1 MVSGRPAICGFGGV
15 GSGVFNLCV
24 SRSIGLLPFLFLRA
38 STVGHPHR
46 ARRSPP
52 PPQDCRRFMFV
63 SEGQS
68 FQFQFCGGLNS
79 GIAND
84 VFRRKVKFEGLTS

>member
-1 MVSGRPAICGFGGV
+1 MLA
-15 GSGVFNLCV
+15 
-24 SRSIGLLPFLFLRA
+24 FLFLLA
-38 STVGHPHR
+38 STVGHPHH

-52 PPQDCRRFMFV
+52 PPQDCRRFMFA

-79 GIAND
+79 GVAND
-84 VFRRKVKFEGLTS
+84 AFRRKSEICRTDLSFHNCPFYGLSAKAAKVSRSNFSFAAG